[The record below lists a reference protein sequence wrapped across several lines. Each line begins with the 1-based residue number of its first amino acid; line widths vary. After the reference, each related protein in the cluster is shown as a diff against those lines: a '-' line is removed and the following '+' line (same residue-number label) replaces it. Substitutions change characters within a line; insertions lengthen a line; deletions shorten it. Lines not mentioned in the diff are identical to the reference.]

1 MKSGRYQCSFYFA
14 KNSNTCRWKIVV
26 SNWPAHLTQFL
37 RFHVNYFQFLLET
50 GVVREYRWVISVD
63 HPHLV
68 PERAILSGSLEQKPN
83 LTSPWYLLSS
93 PFLIWRAD
101 KISHFSP
108 LNAPFWNMRFVKF
121 FLVFFF
127 FAHNFCLLEGKH
139 SSDLY
144 LATCLSTWPYR
155 NLFPARS
162 VLLTFEN
169 I

>member
-37 RFHVNYFQFLLET
+37 RFDVNYFQFLLET

-68 PERAILSGSLEQKPN
+68 PERAILSGCLEQKPN

-127 FAHNFCLLEGKH
+127 LLIIFAFWKVSIHPIYIWLLACQHG
-139 SSDLY
+139 LIGIY
-144 LATCLSTWPYR
+144 FQLVAFY
-155 NLFPARS
+155 
-162 VLLTFEN
+162 
-169 I
+169 